1 MSYFLHTVLIDD
13 IESVRKGRQTEG
25 LKKYT
30 DPTQDEMC
38 FSIMFKGHNK
48 NLDFMADSKEEA
60 DQWVTSLQKLIKH
73 IDNLSKKQTREQY
86 P

>member
-1 MSYFLHTVLIDD
+1 MSCFLHTVLIDD

-30 DPTQDEMC
+30 DSSEEEMC

-48 NLDFMADSKEEA
+48 CLDFMADSNEEA
-60 DQWVTSLQKLIKH
+60 DRWVASLQKLINH
-73 IDNLSKKQTREQY
+73 VDNLNKKQKREQY